1 MEPVRFRYFIQLSF
15 EGTSFHGWQIQ
26 PNANSVQETLNT
38 SLTTMLREEV
48 YTVGAGRTDTGVHA
62 KEMFAH
68 FEVSREIQSLEQLTY
83 RMNKFLPTTIAIQK
97 IFLVGPND
105 HARFS
110 AVKRGYRYYIDTQKN
125 PFQID
130 KSWYF
135 SKKLD
140 LQLMNKAANLL
151 LAIEDFKAFA
161 KAGHQSKTTLCHVE
175 HAQWEE
181 IGGQLVFTIQADRF
195 LRNMVRAIV
204 GTLVEVGL
212 GKMNFEE
219 FKKIISE
226 GERSD
231 AGVSAPACGLYLD
244 LVEYPEGIV
253 K

>member
-1 MEPVRFRYFIQLSF
+1 MVPVKFRYFIKLSF

-26 PNANSVQETLNT
+26 PNATSVQETLNT
-38 SLTTMLREEV
+38 SLSTILREPV

-62 KEMFAH
+62 NVMFAH
-68 FEVSREIQSLEQLTY
+68 FEVEREVDSTQQLVY
-83 RMNKFLPTTIAIQK
+83 RLNKILPNTIAVQK
-97 IFLVGPND
+97 IFSVRPID

-110 AVKRGYRYYIDTQKN
+110 AIKRGYKYYIDTQKN
-125 PFQID
+125 PFQIHR
-130 KSWYF
+130 SWYF

-140 LQLMNKAANLL
+140 ISLMNKAADLL
-151 LAIEDFKAFA
+151 LGIEDFKAFA
-161 KAGHQSKTTLCHVE
+161 KSGHQSKTTICKLE
-175 HAQWEE
+175 FAQWEE
-181 IGGQLVFTIQADRF
+181 KANQLIFTIKADRF

-212 GKMNFEE
+212 GKIDLKEFE
-219 FKKIISE
+219 KIITE
-226 GERSD
+226 GGRSD